1 MDMAKPQP
9 VEKST
14 EIHSVILN
22 LNENFANN
30 TGSSFSTIV
39 NRQLEI
45 KPNTLVALYKGNIVR
60 KPIVLSD
67 DATVTINTKRTCFP
81 QTAESSIW
89 NVSNQLATVR
99 DSLKDANPNDGYTT
113 GDLYKDVTADIPR
126 GRYSK
131 LEFVRTLVGRINVAI
146 QLTNGRRVITG
157 YQPSAGYNASIRF
170 PYRFVYE
177 EKNGEIFIGLRYN
190 VVPPDFATTSDVNFY
205 YNAVTFIDLDAP
217 FSATNDVDF
226 EGGSLEATTGR
237 GIYSTSANTDWSS
250 WGFGNSPLR
259 PLSYVNSSFKD
270 PDYLN
275 ADDVCFSEAHIR
287 CPTSNTT
294 NSKSVVFG
302 LHNTYFAE
310 QSLGTTNIPA
320 SGNIINSDITD
331 VAPDILIGT
340 RLTSHPSH
348 ADDGTVTFYCN
359 EQLFASDFSTSYASS
374 ANRDALNG
382 SANVLLHEFNLSQY
396 ELTNEAGIKLRYEV
410 YAQDDIINF
419 QQSSLGVI
427 LPKRNYYI
435 RFLISSPYED
445 NYQVIY
451 DTKNYGKAIRPS
463 VVESGVFFQLL
474 ESYSDATK
482 NTSGGLQPVVFFYDS
497 TVNDWRVSNIRAS
510 NIANL
515 NKYETGGTP
524 AESWAVLFPCEGYSM
539 STTNNAMENI
549 MRVTSDNV
557 KAELSPIPTFFNP
570 NCYPKNAEDGGMTSL
585 GSDLNR
591 YNIEL
596 NLPIKAYNTTNND
609 NNDIGQTRT
618 IVFNTDPVIEE
629 TGNFRAG
636 LVNKNIQPPDI
647 KFLSLNNPDALKLN
661 ELKVTIRNAKTNK
674 IAEEITDAGIEL
686 LFKSE

>member
-1 MDMAKPQP
+1 MAKPQP

-22 LNENFANN
+22 LNTNFSNN
-30 TGSSFSTIV
+30 QGSSFSTIV

-60 KPIVLSD
+60 KPIVLTD
-67 DATVTINTKRTCFP
+67 DTTVTLNTKRLSFP
-81 QTAESSIW
+81 QDSESTTW
-89 NVSNQLATVR
+89 NVSPQLAILR
-99 DSLKDANPNDGYTT
+99 DSLKDAVPTGGYTT
-113 GDLYKDVTADIPR
+113 GDLYENVTADIPR
-126 GRYSK
+126 GKYSK
-131 LEFVRTLVGRINVAI
+131 LEFIRELVGRLNVAI
-146 QLTNGRRVITG
+146 QLANGSRVITG
-157 YQPSAGYNASIRF
+157 YQPSNGFDAKVRF

-177 EKNGEIFIGLRYN
+177 EKDGEMFIGLKYH
-190 VVPPDFATTSDVNFY
+190 VVPPDVAVTSDVNFY

-217 FSATNDVDF
+217 FSSTNDVDF
-226 EGGSLEATTGR
+226 EGGSLETTTGR
-237 GIYSTSANTDWSS
+237 GIYSTTANTDWSS

-270 PDYLN
+270 PDYLS
-275 ADDVCFSEAHIR
+275 ADDVCFTEAHIR

-294 NSKSVVFG
+294 NEKSVVFG

-310 QSLGTTNIPA
+310 ESLGTTNIPA
-320 SGNIINSDITD
+320 SGNIVNSDIINA
-331 VAPDILIGT
+331 APDILIGT
-340 RLTSHPSH
+340 RLTSHPGN
-348 ADDGTVTFYCN
+348 DNDGTVTLYCN
-359 EQLFASDFSTSYASS
+359 EQLFASDFGTSFASS
-374 ANRDALNG
+374 ANRDGLNA
-382 SANVLLHEFNLSQY
+382 SANVLLHEFNLNQY
-396 ELTNEAGIKLRYEV
+396 GLTNEQGIKLRYEV
-410 YAQDDIINF
+410 YCQDDIVNF
-419 QQSSLGVI
+419 FSSSLGVVM
-427 LPKRNYYI
+427 PRRKYYI
-435 RFLISSPYED
+435 RFLMSTPYED

-451 DTKNYGKAIRPS
+451 DTKNYGKPLLPS
-463 VVESGVFFQLL
+463 VVESGVFFQLF
-474 ESYSDATK
+474 ESYSDPTK

-497 TVNDWRVSNIRAS
+497 TVDDWRVSNIRAS

-515 NKYETGGTP
+515 DKYDTGTP
-524 AESWAVLFPCEGYSM
+524 AENWSVLMPCEGYSM
-539 STTNNAMENI
+539 DTSTVEMENI
-549 MRVTSDNV
+549 LRVTSDNT
-557 KAELSPIPTFFNP
+557 KAFLTDNISTFFNP

-585 GSDLNR
+585 GSDLSR

-629 TGNFRAG
+629 TGNYRAG

-647 KFLSLNNPDALKLN
+647 KFLSLNNPDAIKLN
-661 ELKVTIRNAKTNK
+661 ELRVTIRDAKTNR

>member
-30 TGSSFSTIV
+30 KGSSFSTIV

-60 KPIVLSD
+60 KPIVLIN
-67 DATVTINTKRTCFP
+67 DATVTINTKKTCFP
-81 QTAESSIW
+81 QDSESTLW
-89 NVSNQLATVR
+89 NVSPQLAIVR
-99 DSLKDANPNDGYTT
+99 DSLKDANPDEGYTT
-113 GDLYKDVTADIPR
+113 GDLYKDVDAVIPR

-131 LEFVRTLVGRINVAI
+131 LEFVRTLVGRLNIAL

-157 YQPSAGYNASIRF
+157 YQPSAGYDASIRF

-177 EKNGEIFIGLRYN
+177 EKNGEMFIGLRYD
-190 VVPPDFATTSDVNFY
+190 VVPPDFAVTSDVNFY

-217 FSATNDVDF
+217 FSSTNDVDF
-226 EGGSLEATTGR
+226 EGGSLEVTTGR
-237 GIYSTSANTDWSS
+237 GIYSTTPNTDWSS

-270 PDYLN
+270 PDYLT
-275 ADDVCFSEAHIR
+275 ADDVCFTEAHIR

-294 NSKSVVFG
+294 NEKSVVFG

-310 QSLGTTNIPA
+310 ESLGTTNIPA
-320 SGNIINSDITD
+320 SGNIVNSDIINA
-331 VAPDILIGT
+331 APDILVGT
-340 RLTSHPSH
+340 RLTSHPSNEN
-348 ADDGTVTFYCN
+348 DGTVTLYCN
-359 EQLFASDFSTSYASS
+359 EQLFASDFSTSFVSS
-374 ANRDALNG
+374 ANRDSLNG
-382 SANVLLHEFNLSQY
+382 SANVLLHEFNLNQY
-396 ELTNEAGIKLRYEV
+396 GLTNEQGIKLRYEV
-410 YAQDDIINF
+410 YCQDDIIDYS
-419 QQSSLGVI
+419 QSSLGVVM
-427 LPKRNYYI
+427 PKRKYYMRI
-435 RFLISSPYED
+435 LMSTPYED

-451 DTKNYGKAIRPS
+451 DTKNYGKALRPS

-474 ESYSDATK
+474 QSYSDPTK

-497 TVNDWRVSNIRAS
+497 TVDDWRVSNIRAS

-515 NKYETGGTP
+515 NKYDTGTP
-524 AESWAVLFPCEGYSM
+524 AEDWAILMPCEGYSM
-539 STTNNAMENI
+539 STSTKEMENI
-549 MRVTSDNV
+549 IRVTSDNQ
-557 KAELSPIPTFFNP
+557 KGLLSPISTFFNP

-585 GSDLNR
+585 GSDLSR

-596 NLPIKAYNTTNND
+596 NLPIKAYNSTNND

-629 TGNFRAG
+629 TGNYRAG
-636 LVNKNIQPPDI
+636 IVNKNIQPPDI
-647 KFLSLNNPDALKLN
+647 KFLSLNNPDAIKLN
-661 ELKVTIRNAKTNK
+661 ELRVTIRDAKTNK
-674 IAEEITDAGIEL
+674 IAEEISDAGIEL